1 MLSTSR
7 YKNNNALSDW
17 LWVEADTLRS
27 WASMDKNA
35 STSATPISR
44 GVTHTTVLLHTPSDE
59 KKNLI
64 EVILL
69 CFEAIVLIPNLLAH
83 LIKQAGGL
91 QGRST
96 GFYGQFIPV

>member
-1 MLSTSR
+1 MGQHGQKRFHIGHTHL
-7 YKNNNALSDW
+7 AG
-17 LWVEADTLRS
+17 
-27 WASMDKNA
+27 
-35 STSATPISR
+35 
-44 GVTHTTVLLHTPSDE
+44 GVTHTTVLLKTSSDE